1 MQKQG
6 MNVITNRL
14 TTLRLRM
21 FIQAEERRY

>member
-6 MNVITNRL
+6 MNVIPNRL